1 MHKTLMLT
9 MKMLQQVKMV
19 VAKLVLRMNLMTMM
33 MSLRRLMAFGLS
45 ALDLMEL
52 LLKET
57 TLTL

>member
-1 MHKTLMLT
+1 MLT